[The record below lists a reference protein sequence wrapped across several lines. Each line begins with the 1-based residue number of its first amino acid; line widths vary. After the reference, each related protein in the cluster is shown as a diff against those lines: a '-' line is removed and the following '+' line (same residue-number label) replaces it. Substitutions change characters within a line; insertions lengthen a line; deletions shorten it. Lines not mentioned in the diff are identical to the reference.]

1 MNWKIVL
8 ALVSAFM
15 TGAVTSYTLIK
26 DRVKTAL
33 KATISDLV
41 DDAVDQ
47 VYPCKLVA
55 TIRYN
60 QEYEENIVDMSR
72 YDSLGMV
79 GITIDKKGPPA
90 NKEEE
95 ALDGKP
101 MLYQTAVVYNL
112 GGHWFWRVL

>member
-1 MNWKIVL
+1 MNWKNIL

-15 TGAVTSYTLIK
+15 AGAITSYALIK
-26 DRVKTAL
+26 EKIKTAL
-33 KATISDLV
+33 KVTISNLI
-41 DDAVDQ
+41 DDTVDQ

-60 QEYEENIVDMSR
+60 QECEENIVDMSR
-72 YDSLGMV
+72 YESLGTI
-79 GITIDKKGPPA
+79 GIIIDKKGPPA
-90 NKEEE
+90 NDEEK

-112 GGHWFWRVL
+112 GGHWFWKVL

>member
-15 TGAVTSYTLIK
+15 AGTITSYILIK
-26 DRVKTAL
+26 EKIKIAL

-60 QEYEENIVDMSR
+60 QEHEENIVDISR
-72 YDSLGMV
+72 YESLGMI

-90 NKEEE
+90 NDEEE

>member
-1 MNWKIVL
+1 MSWETVA
-8 ALVSAFM
+8 ALVAAFLS
-15 TGAVTSYTLIK
+15 GAAASYAFITK
-26 DRVKTAL
+26 RVKWAL
-33 KATISDLV
+33 KETIGELIDN
-41 DDAVDQ
+41 AVDS
-47 VYPCKLVA
+47 VYPCKLIA

-60 QEYEENIVDMSR
+60 QENEQNIVDMSR
-72 YDSLGMV
+72 YESLGMI

-90 NKEEE
+90 NDEEE